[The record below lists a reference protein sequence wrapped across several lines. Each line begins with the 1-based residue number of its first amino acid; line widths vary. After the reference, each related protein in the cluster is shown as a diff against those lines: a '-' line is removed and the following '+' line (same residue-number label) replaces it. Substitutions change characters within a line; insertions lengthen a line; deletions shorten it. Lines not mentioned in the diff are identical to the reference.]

1 MKFGKG
7 PKRAAVLGCGPAGLF
22 AAQGLLESGW
32 GVTIFSKK
40 RKSHL
45 YGAQYLHAPI
55 PGLTPENELPRTIR
69 YSLSGDVDGYREKVY
84 GGIPVKVSPEAL
96 TMEHPGWDI
105 RAAYDVAWDRFGDSV
120 VNVDSIDSSFL
131 GVSAWSAGPPSPSAS
146 FLDTRPFDLVVSTI
160 PMPHLCYRSGDCQF
174 HSTEVWALG
183 DAPDRGQRVAYRPEP
198 ETVECNGSRDVGWYR
213 AANVFDHVTMEWPA
227 KSKPPIPGVASVTKP
242 IYTSCVCFRGPES
255 KRAQGFRFVPLG
267 RYGTWTKSVLTHQ
280 AYTQAAQ
287 L

>member
-1 MKFGKG
+1 
-7 PKRAAVLGCGPAGLF
+7 V
-22 AAQGLLESGW
+22 ENGW
-32 GVTIFSKK
+32 KVSIFSKK

-55 PGLTPENELPRTIR
+55 PGLTPDAEEPREIR
-69 YSLSGDVDGYREKVY
+69 YSLTGDVDGYREKVY

-96 TMEHPGWDI
+96 NMTHSGWDI
-105 RAAYDVAWDRFGDSV
+105 RAAYDAAWDRYESAIFDTGQFGPELLGMASWSG
-120 VNVDSIDSSFL
+120 NVPDPAPITPITY
-131 GVSAWSAGPPSPSAS
+131 GGAYP
-146 FLDTRPFDLVVSTI
+146 LVVSTI
-160 PMPHLCYRSGDCQF
+160 PLPYLCYKSGDCQF

-183 DAPDRGQRVAYRPEP
+183 DAPDRGQHVAYRPEP
-198 ETVECNGSRDVGWYR
+198 NTVECNGTRDVGWYR

-227 KSKPPIPGVASVTKP
+227 KSKPPLPGVASVTKP
-242 IYTSCVCFRGPES
+242 IYTTCVCFRGPES

-267 RYGTWTKSVLTHQ
+267 RYGTWTKSVLTHH